1 MKLSENFTLE
11 ELICSAT
18 ADHRKIQN
26 VPDSTHIYNLSRLCS
41 AILQPVRNK
50 FGDPIKVTSGFRCEA
65 LNKIVGGAST
75 SQHLRGEAA
84 DIVCQDN
91 RKLWQTILGMIESG
105 ELVVGQL
112 IDEKNLRWIH
122 ISLPT
127 SKHQNQVLK
136 L

>member
-11 ELICSAT
+11 EMTRSSIASQR
-18 ADHRKIQN
+18 HIPN
-26 VPDSTHIYNLSRLCS
+26 VPDVSQIANLSKLCGS
-41 AILQPVRNK
+41 ILQPIRNK
-50 FGDPIKVTSGFRCEA
+50 FGAPIHVTSGFRCMA
-65 LNKIVGGAST
+65 LNRSVGGAQT

-84 DIVCQDN
+84 DIVCHNN
-91 RKLWQTILGMIESG
+91 RKLWDTIVALIRDGN
-105 ELVVGQL
+105 LTVGQL

-127 SKHQNQVLK
+127 DRYKNLIIK